1 MKQQFERSP
10 SESYF
15 WPVVLAVVLHV
26 LIFAMLFVS
35 WAFAPELPPS
45 KPIVQATLYQLK
57 SKSQATTQTNQK
69 IAGEAKKTASKQYEV
84 EQLEQKKLEQQKLE
98 QQKLEQQQVAA
109 AKAAEQKKADE
120 ARKAEAQ
127 KAAEA
132 KKADEAKKAAEAKAA
147 EQKKQADIAKKRAED
162 EAKKKAA
169 EDAKKKAAEDAK
181 KKAAEEAKKK
191 AAAEAAKK
199 KAAVEAAK
207 KKAAE
212 DAKKKAAEDAKKKA
226 AEEAKKKAAA
236 EAAKKKAAVEAAK
249 KKAAAAAAAARKAAE
264 DKKAQALAEL
274 LSDTTERQQA
284 LADEVGSEVTGSLDD
299 LIVNLVSQQ
308 WRRPPSARNGM
319 SVEVLIEM
327 LPDGTITNASVSRS
341 SGDKPF
347 DSSAVAAVRNVGRI
361 PEMQQL
367 PRATFDSL
375 YRQRRIIFKPE
386 DLSL

>member
-69 IAGEAKKTASKQYEV
+69 IAGEAKKTASRQYEV
-84 EQLEQKKLEQQKLE
+84 EQLEQRKLEQQKLE

-120 ARKAEAQ
+120 ARKAEAE
-127 KAAEA
+127 KVAAA

-147 EQKKQADIAKKRAED
+147 EQKKQADIARKRAE
-162 EAKKKAA
+162 
-169 EDAKKKAAEDAK
+169 
-181 KKAAEEAKKK
+181 EEAKKK
-191 AAAEAAKK
+191 AADQAKK
-199 KAAVEAAK
+199 
-207 KKAAE
+207 
-212 DAKKKAAEDAKKKA
+212 AEDAKKKA

>member
-207 KKAAE
+207 KKAA
-212 DAKKKAAEDAKKKA
+212 A
-226 AEEAKKKAAA
+226 
-236 EAAKKKAAVEAAK
+236 
-249 KKAAAAAAAARKAAE
+249 AAE

>member
-169 EDAKKKAAEDAK
+169 DD
-181 KKAAEEAKKK
+181 
-191 AAAEAAKK
+191 
-199 KAAVEAAK
+199 AK